1 MLVAIVVGAVL
12 IVWVVVFTKVETAVM
27 VVRMVLMDVMVKR
40 RGQQDYN
47 LLFDFIS
54 PGRGKWGPQKGG

>member
-1 MLVAIVVGAVL
+1 M